1 MFNMFDGNDNWM
13 ILNQIENSIKKK
25 VESYG
30 TKLINWDIRIN
41 RGILTGLNEAFIID
55 ENTKNSLISTDSSSA
70 EIIRPLLQG
79 KDIER
84 YWYKNSKKYIILTH
98 NGCSQLNMPHVDVN
112 EYPAIKNHLDKY
124 YKELVTRK
132 DQGYTPYNLRS
143 CSYMDN

>member
-1 MFNMFDGNDNWM
+1 MFDGNDNWM

-70 EIIRPLLQG
+70 EIIRPFLLSV
-79 KDIER
+79 KI
-84 YWYKNSKKYIILTH
+84 
-98 NGCSQLNMPHVDVN
+98 QL
-112 EYPAIKNHLDKY
+112 
-124 YKELVTRK
+124 
-132 DQGYTPYNLRS
+132 
-143 CSYMDN
+143 

>member
-1 MFNMFDGNDNWM
+1 MFDGNDNWM

-70 EIIRPLLQG
+70 EIIRPLF
-79 KDIER
+79 E
-84 YWYKNSKKYIILTH
+84 
-98 NGCSQLNMPHVDVN
+98 
-112 EYPAIKNHLDKY
+112 
-124 YKELVTRK
+124 
-132 DQGYTPYNLRS
+132 
-143 CSYMDN
+143 

>member
-1 MFNMFDGNDNWM
+1 MFDGNDNWM

-70 EIIRPLLQG
+70 EIIRPFLLSS
-79 KDIER
+79 IT
-84 YWYKNSKKYIILTH
+84 L
-98 NGCSQLNMPHVDVN
+98 
-112 EYPAIKNHLDKY
+112 
-124 YKELVTRK
+124 
-132 DQGYTPYNLRS
+132 
-143 CSYMDN
+143 

>member
-1 MFNMFDGNDNWM
+1 MFDGNDNWM

-70 EIIRPLLQG
+70 EIIRPYNYSFSG
-79 KDIER
+79 
-84 YWYKNSKKYIILTH
+84 YKGYI
-98 NGCSQLNMPHVDVN
+98 
-112 EYPAIKNHLDKY
+112 LD
-124 YKELVTRK
+124 LF
-132 DQGYTPYNLRS
+132 L
-143 CSYMDN
+143 